1 MQKQGTNLSTSSIT
15 SDDKLAASVVAGWR
29 IMVSDDSVSSPACD
43 ISSSNN
49 TTSNQPPTPPP
60 PLSTGLK
67 RSLEGEE
74 SESLQEGETKTAK
87 NDHNPL
93 VPATK
98 VNPAFPPAYFQSE
111 FMSEHKS
118 FAALK
123 CPEHSATTDELDEN
137 APRELLPAPY
147 FYYRDHSTV
156 QDDDPLTPLTPLAR
170 VPNFPAKMH
179 AILSRSDL
187 ADVVTWLP
195 HGRAWRVL
203 KPREFE
209 VRVIPSYFEH
219 NKFSSFIR
227 QANGWGFRRITKG
240 PDRNSYYHELFLRG
254 IPHLSKMMKRPGPS
268 KKPSADPDHE
278 PDLYKISEEHPVP
291 EKGSNPDDIM
301 LPSTLIGGPKARMN
315 VAGEQIGIPH
325 SMSGMQM
332 RYGFPKAS
340 SETHPSN
347 NLSNHQN
354 HVQFPVATTNRNDVN
369 LPISSI
375 SHPAT
380 KTMFQQCLETQV
392 HQSSN
397 HMNPNQMFQ
406 HSSTMTPSNTN
417 SMNLISSFPLPSNAN
432 PFPNSQQLSA
442 VHQALSS
449 LATHDYFLNQADK
462 QRAVAAVAAIGN
474 DPTSQFAAGFAAA
487 AALTNSNFQ
496 FAISQALAM
505 SSSQGANG
513 LYLPNNVTTSPT
525 SHTKKKSEDE
535 GVPAG
540 NESQK

>member
-1 MQKQGTNLSTSSIT
+1 MQKQGTNLSSSNIT

-29 IMVSDDSVSSPACD
+29 MVSDDSVSSPACD

-49 TTSNQPPTPPP
+49 TTTSHQPPP
-60 PLSTGLK
+60 PLSTGQK
-67 RSLEGEE
+67 RSLQAEE
-74 SESLQEGETKTAK
+74 SVVLQEGESKAAK
-87 NDHNPL
+87 NYHDPL

-98 VNPAFPPAYFQSE
+98 VNPVFPPAYFQSE
-111 FMSEHKS
+111 NKS
-118 FAALK
+118 FSTSK
-123 CPEHSATTDELDEN
+123 CPEHSATADELDEN
-137 APRELLPAPY
+137 SPRELLPAPY

-156 QDDDPLTPLTPLAR
+156 EDDDPLTPLTPLAR

-268 KKPSADPDHE
+268 KKPSVDPDHE
-278 PDLYKISEEHPVP
+278 PDLYKIGEEHPVP
-291 EKGSNPDDIM
+291 EKGSNPDDI
-301 LPSTLIGGPKARMN
+301 LFPSTLIGGPKARMN
-315 VAGEQIGIPH
+315 VVGEQTGIPH

-340 SETHPSN
+340 SETPPNH
-347 NLSNHQN
+347 LSNHQN
-354 HVQFPVATTNRNDVN
+354 HVQFSVATTNRNDVN
-369 LPISSI
+369 LPITSI

-392 HQSSN
+392 PQSSN
-397 HMNPNQMFQ
+397 HMNPSQMFQ

-417 SMNLISSFPLPSNAN
+417 GMSLISSFPLPSNAN
-432 PFPNSQQLSA
+432 PFTNSQQLSA

-449 LATHDYFLNQADK
+449 FAAHDYFLNQADK
-462 QRAVAAVAAIGN
+462 QRAAAAVAAIGN

-496 FAISQALAM
+496 FAFSQALVM

-513 LYLPNNVTTSPT
+513 LYLPNNVTSPAN
-525 SHTKKKSEDE
+525 HTEKKKEEE
-535 GVPAG
+535 GVTAG